1 MSAGRLAALAL
12 LLVHAAALLSACG
25 PTSAAPESSR
35 PTPRASQP
43 ATAPRGPALTGT
55 VQTSEDVTLDTSF
68 HAGIDVAV
76 SGAVLTSPPAPSCA
90 AYAAS
95 PGGVFFPPEFDVVSA
110 NHSLYFSATA
120 QAYHGPDTYES
131 PGNGTLSG
139 TISVGVGVGGAQQT
153 AYSIFRSMIG
163 GSSSLTV
170 RPDGSGTFT
179 FSEWGSDEVRG
190 NTGSAASLSGTVT
203 WTCG

>member
-1 MSAGRLAALAL
+1 MSTGRVASLAL
-12 LLVHAAALLSACG
+12 LCVVSSAVVSAC
-25 PTSAAPESSR
+25 AA
-35 PTPRASQP
+35 TPRVPASP
-43 ATAPRGPALTGT
+43 RSTPGSSHSTAPRGPLLAGT
-55 VQTSEDVTLDTSF
+55 VHTSEDVTLDTSF
-68 HAGIDVAV
+68 HAGVDSAV

-95 PGGVFFPPEFDVVSA
+95 PSDVFFPPEFDVVA
-110 NHSLYFSATA
+110 ENHSLSFSATA
-120 QAYHGPDTYES
+120 AGYRGPGDYS
-131 PGNGTLSG
+131 SADNGALTG

-153 AYSIFRSMIG
+153 TYSIFRSSIG
-163 GSSSLTV
+163 GSSSMTV

-190 NTGSAASLSGTVT
+190 NTGSAASISGTVD